1 MLNSSDM
8 PPSPYAEGYWI
19 FSQIVFVLLILISY
33 YILTCL
39 GVYVWKNRK
48 DRKGKFVRKLLLL
61 NILAIVMAL
70 GRFTSNEL
78 VAFLGWQTTNYCFYS
93 ITASLVF
100 HSATVCPVYILLWMR
115 QHKFY
120 SNKQLQSG
128 KKRKK
133 FIYLSYI
140 CLFLL
145 VIGWIII
152 SVVQVIPEVTGWRYE
167 ATNEGCR
174 DTNDEAGFEIIPMLG
189 NALGASG
196 QVFLLSLL
204 LYPLVKSKKSQKE
217 LFRNRQASEASETN
231 EPHPETSAINGEAVT
246 PFIADTKRTTCKS
259 FG

>member
-8 PPSPYAEGYWI
+8 PPSPYAEGCWI
-19 FSQIVFVLLILISY
+19 FSQIVFVLLILISC
-33 YILTCL
+33 YILVCL

-48 DRKGKFVRKLLLL
+48 DRKGKFVRKLLLI

-70 GRFTSNEL
+70 GRFISNEL

-100 HSATVCPVYILLWMR
+100 HSATVCPVYVLLWMR

-204 LYPLVKSKKSQKE
+204 LYPLLKSKKSQKE
-217 LFRNRQASEASETN
+217 LFRSRQASEASETN
-231 EPHPETSAINGEAVT
+231 ESHPETSAINGEAVT
-246 PFIADTKRTTCKS
+246 PFIANTKITTCKS

>member
-8 PPSPYAEGYWI
+8 PPSPYAKGYWI
-19 FSQIVFVLLILISY
+19 FSQTVLGILILISC
-33 YILTCL
+33 YILVCL

-48 DRKGKFVRKLLLL
+48 DRKGKFVRKLLLI

-70 GRFTSNEL
+70 GRLISNEL
-78 VAFLGWQTTNYCFYS
+78 VAFLGWQTTDYCFYS

-100 HSATVCPVYILLWMR
+100 HSATVCPVYVLLWMR

-120 SNKQLQSG
+120 SNKQLQSV

-152 SVVQVIPEVTGWRYE
+152 SFVQVIPEVTGWRYE

-196 QVFLLSLL
+196 QIFLLSLL
-204 LYPLVKSKKSQKE
+204 LYPLLKSNKSQKQ

-231 EPHPETSAINGEAVT
+231 EPHSETSAINGEAVT
-246 PFIADTKRTTCKS
+246 PFIADTKITTCKS
-259 FG
+259 LK